1 MNKKRSE
8 QTGSDPVRLSVKM
21 TGPKV
26 GQARLAA
33 SDLAEI
39 VMRTQQA
46 VKRIGQVLHGEQSRG
61 QGRKRREI
69 EELCELFV
77 VGWEPGSAV
86 AELELAQPPQQLIPF
101 AHIGQESLKA
111 FVVGMQSVGLTAQP
125 CAQPPVG
132 FDMGV
137 LQTCEALG
145 KVLEHGIDAV
155 AFRSQN
161 GQVSAEAVYN
171 ATGRDCVRRLM
182 GQPTELG
189 LATKTGR
196 LEILS
201 GHGRLSGRLWEPD
214 RTKWLCY
221 FKQEHLELLPEA
233 WMHTV
238 ALTGRAVTEEGRE
251 PSLEVESMLIMGDA
265 AEAEGATEAGFW
277 RSMPLDEL
285 AEQQGVSAVDDLDEI
300 ADLWPAD
307 DDPDALMH
315 YVLAERSE
323 RRSLSQR

>member
-8 QTGSDPVRLSVKM
+8 QTGSDPLRLRVKM

-26 GQARLAA
+26 GLARLAA

-46 VKRIGQVLHGEQSRG
+46 VKRIGQVLYGEQSRG

-77 VGWEPGSAV
+77 VGWEPGSAI
-86 AELELAQPPQQLIPF
+86 AALELAQPPQQLIAF
-101 AHIGQESLKA
+101 AHIGQQSLRA
-111 FVVGMQSVGLTAQP
+111 FVAGVQAVGASAQG
-125 CAQPPVG
+125 CTRPPAG
-132 FDMGV
+132 FDLGV

-155 AFRSQN
+155 VFQSRN
-161 GQVSAEAVYN
+161 GQASAEAVYN
-171 ATGRDCVRRLM
+171 AAARNCVRTLL
-182 GQPTELG
+182 GQPTDLG
-189 LATKTGR
+189 LTTKTGR
-196 LEILS
+196 LEMLS
-201 GHGRLSGRLWEPD
+201 GHGQLSGKLWEPD
-214 RTKWLCY
+214 GTRWACY
-221 FKQEHLELLPEA
+221 FKPEHLELLSDA

-238 ALTGRAVTEEGRE
+238 ALTGRAVAEEGRE
-251 PSLEVESMLIMGDA
+251 PSLEVESMLIMGDT

-285 AEQQGVSAVDDLDEI
+285 AEQQGVSAVSDLDEI

>member
-1 MNKKRSE
+1 MNRNRREETS
-8 QTGSDPVRLSVKM
+8 SDALRLYVKM

-26 GQARLAA
+26 GRARLSA
-33 SDLAEI
+33 SDMAEI
-39 VMRTQQA
+39 VKRTQQA
-46 VKRIGQVLHGEQSRG
+46 VKRIGQVLYGDQSHG
-61 QGRKRREI
+61 QGRKRKEI

-86 AELELAQPPQQLIPF
+86 AALELAQPPQQLIAL
-101 AHIGQESLKA
+101 AHIGQDSLNA
-111 FVVGMQSVGLTAQP
+111 FVTGVEAVGAGDQG
-125 CAQPPVG
+125 CIRPPAG
-132 FDMGV
+132 FDLGV

-145 KVLEHGIDAV
+145 QVLEHGIDAV
-155 AFRSQN
+155 TFQSRN

-171 ATGRDCVRRLM
+171 ATARNCLRSLL
-182 GQPTELG
+182 GQPTDLG

-196 LEILS
+196 LEMLS
-201 GHGRLSGRLWEPD
+201 GHGQLLGKLWEPD
-214 RTKWLCY
+214 GTRWTCY
-221 FKQEHLELLPEA
+221 FKPEQLELLPDA
-233 WMHTV
+233 WMRTV
-238 ALTGRAVTEEGRE
+238 ALTGRAVAEEGRE
-251 PSLEVESMLIMGDA
+251 PTLAVESIRVMGDA

-285 AEQQGVSAVDDLDEI
+285 AEQQGVSAVGDLDEI

-307 DDPDALMH
+307 DDPDALMR

>member
-1 MNKKRSE
+1 MNKERSE
-8 QTGSDPVRLSVKM
+8 QTGSDPVRLYVKM

-26 GQARLAA
+26 GRARLSA
-33 SDLAEI
+33 DDHAEI
-39 VMRTQQA
+39 VKRTQQA
-46 VKRIGQVLHGEQSRG
+46 VKRIGQVLYGEQSHG

-77 VGWEPGSAV
+77 VDWKPGSAI
-86 AELELAQPPQQLIPF
+86 AEFELAQPPQQLIPF

-111 FVVGMQSVGLTAQP
+111 FVAGMQVVGATAQP
-125 CAQPPVG
+125 CARPPVG

-137 LQTCEALG
+137 LQTCESLG
-145 KVLEHGIDAV
+145 KVLEHGIDTV
-155 AFRSQN
+155 TFQSQN
-161 GQVSAEAVYN
+161 GEVSANAIYN
-171 ATGRDCVRRLM
+171 STGRDCIRRLL
-182 GQPTELG
+182 GQPTDLG

-196 LEILS
+196 LEMLS
-201 GHGRLSGRLWEPD
+201 GHGRLTGRFWEPD
-214 RTKWLCY
+214 GTRWACY
-221 FKQEHLELLPEA
+221 FKPEQLELLPDA

-251 PSLEVESMLIMGDA
+251 PSLAVESILIMGDA
-265 AEAEGATEAGFW
+265 AEVEGATEAGFW

-307 DDPDALMH
+307 DDADALMH
-315 YVLAERSE
+315 YVLAERNE